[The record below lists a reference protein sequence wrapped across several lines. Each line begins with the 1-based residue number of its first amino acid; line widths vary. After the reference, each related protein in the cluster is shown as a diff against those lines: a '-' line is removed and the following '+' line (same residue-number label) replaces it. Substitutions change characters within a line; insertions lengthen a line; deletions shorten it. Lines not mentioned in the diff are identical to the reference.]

1 MYSKNNIKNSE
12 FRTKVNRFRL
22 KKKTT
27 KKPVK
32 IEELEKKI
40 EELEKKLDY
49 LWIKE
54 CYREFNLIKEPS
66 HNHSCTLSRK
76 GFCSCDL
83 CIPEEHITFD
93 K

>member
-1 MYSKNNIKNSE
+1 MYSKNNIKILE
-12 FRTKVNRFRL
+12 FHNK
-22 KKKTT
+22 
-27 KKPVK
+27 K

-66 HNHSCTLSRK
+66 LNDSCTLSRK

>member
-1 MYSKNNIKNSE
+1 MINKIQHKNSE

-66 HNHSCTLSRK
+66 LNHSCTLSRK

>member
-66 HNHSCTLSRK
+66 LNHSCTLSRK